1 VASQGGISVVDKAW
15 LHLSP
20 DEKLERRFS
29 AFLEP
34 GLEFVSPE
42 AGAEYRARAA
52 RLKKALLL
60 EGEPD
65 RVPVAV
71 LAGYYPATRKGLTPY
86 DVTQDYGKAAEAW
99 LQCNLDLQPDC
110 LIAPVFAAIP
120 GRAYEMLDV
129 KILSWPGHGVAKEA
143 SFQYNEKEWMRDDE
157 YDLLID
163 DPTDFLLHYYL
174 PRVAQG
180 LSGFAKLASPL
191 DMVEIVGGP
200 PWMMRWADPDVQAS
214 LEKLIAAGKECAAWG
229 GAIYPL
235 IGRLVTEGFPGTFS
249 SMSLA
254 PFDFIGDTLRG
265 TRGVIMDMF
274 RQPDALLEAC
284 DRLAPIVVKWVTRR
298 ANPVTPPLVFIPL
311 HKGADGFMSVEQFQK
326 FYWPSLRKVIDG
338 LVADGFVPYLFAEGA
353 YGTRLETIAD
363 VPKGRTVWQFD
374 HTDMKRAKEILGG
387 KACIQGNV
395 PLPLLQLGTPD
406 EVKVYCRNLIGT
418 AGPGGGFILD
428 VGAVVD
434 DAKAGNVE
442 AMIQAAKDSAK

>member
-1 VASQGGISVVDKAW
+1 MVDKAW
-15 LHLSP
+15 SQLTP

-29 AFLEP
+29 AFVEP

-42 AGAEYRARAA
+42 AAAQYRARAT

-65 RVPVAV
+65 RVPVCV
-71 LAGYYPATRKGLTPY
+71 LTGYYPATRKGLTPY
-86 DVTQDYGKAAEAW
+86 DVTQDYDKAAQAW
-99 LQCNLDLQPDC
+99 LECNFDLQADS
-110 LIAPVFAAIP
+110 LMAPVFAAIP
-120 GRAYEMLDV
+120 GRAYETLDV

-143 SFQYNEKEWMRDDE
+143 SFQYNEKEWMQADE

-174 PRVAQG
+174 PRVAGG
-180 LSGFAKLASPL
+180 LGGLAKLASPL
-191 DMVEIVGGP
+191 DMVEIVGAP
-200 PWMMRWADPDVQAS
+200 PWLMRWADPDVHAA
-214 LEKLIAAGKECAAWG
+214 LENLKKAGQECAAWG
-229 GAIYPL
+229 GAMYPL
-235 IGRLVTEGFPGTFS
+235 LGRLVAEGFPGPFAHFT
-249 SMSLA
+249 LA

-284 DRLAPIVVKWVTRR
+284 DRIAPVVTKWITRR
-298 ANPVTPPLVFIPL
+298 ANPFTPPLVFIPL

-326 FYWPSLRKVIDG
+326 FYWPSLKKLIEG

-374 HTDMKRAKEILGG
+374 HTDMRRAKKILGG
-387 KACIQGNV
+387 VACIQGNV
-395 PLPLLQLGTPD
+395 PLPLLQLGTAE
-406 EVKVYCRNLIGT
+406 EVKAYSRDLIE
-418 AGPGGGFILD
+418 AVAPGGGFILD

-442 AMIQAAKDSAK
+442 AMIQAAKETI

>member
-1 VASQGGISVVDKAW
+1 VVDRAW
-15 LHLSP
+15 SQLSP
-20 DEKLERRFS
+20 DEKLEKRFA
-29 AFLEP
+29 AFVQP
-34 GLEFVSPE
+34 GLEFASPE
-42 AGAEYRARAA
+42 AAAEYRARAT
-52 RLKKALLL
+52 RLKKAFLL

-65 RVPVAV
+65 RVPVCV
-71 LAGYYPATRKGLTPY
+71 LTGYYPATRKGLTPY
-86 DVTQDYGKAAEAW
+86 DVTQDYGKAAQAW
-99 LQCNLDLQPDC
+99 LETNLELQADS
-110 LIAPVFAAIP
+110 LMAPVFAAIP
-120 GRAYEMLDV
+120 ARAYEMLDV

-143 SFQYNEKEWMRDDE
+143 SFQYNEKEWMQADE

-174 PRVAQG
+174 PRVAGG
-180 LSGFAKLASPL
+180 LEGFSKLASPL

-214 LEKLIAAGKECAAWG
+214 LEKLKAAGQECAAWG
-229 GAIYPL
+229 GTIYPL
-235 IGRLVTEGFPGTFS
+235 LGRLVAEGFPGPFAHFT
-249 SMSLA
+249 LA

-284 DRLAPIVVKWVTRR
+284 DRIAPVVVKWITRR
-298 ANPVTPPLVFIPL
+298 SNPFTPPLVFIPL

-374 HTDMKRAKEILGG
+374 HTDMRRAKDILGG
-387 KACIQGNV
+387 VACIQGNV
-395 PLPLLQLGTPD
+395 PLPMLQLGTAD
-406 EVKVYCRNLIGT
+406 EVRAYSRDLIE
-418 AGPGGGFILD
+418 AIGPGGGFILD

-442 AMIQAAKDSAK
+442 AMIQAAKTSAI